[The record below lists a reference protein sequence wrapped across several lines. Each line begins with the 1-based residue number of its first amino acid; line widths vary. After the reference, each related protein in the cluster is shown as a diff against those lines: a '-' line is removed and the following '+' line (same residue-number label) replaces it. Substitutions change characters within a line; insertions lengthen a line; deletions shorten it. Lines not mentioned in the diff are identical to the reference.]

1 MPKLPT
7 IGLAGFALIAFLSF
21 DSVKTNELKIE
32 NYQNPWK
39 LQNIM
44 DRSKDCAS
52 HRLLAVA

>member
-1 MPKLPT
+1 MPKLRT

-44 DRSKDCAS
+44 DRSKD
-52 HRLLAVA
+52 